1 MTLEIEK
8 QQQEEGG
15 RQVYV
20 LRDRLDTNTAPVLE
34 GELAL
39 DGVKDV
45 AFDLSGLDYVSSA
58 GLRVFLAAQKRL
70 MAAGGGVSLL
80 SPNQSVR
87 SVLDMTGLS
96 DVFAIQ

>member
-1 MTLEIEK
+1 
-8 QQQEEGG
+8 
-15 RQVYV
+15 
-20 LRDRLDTNTAPVLE
+20 
-34 GELAL
+34 
-39 DGVKDV
+39 
-45 AFDLSGLDYVSSA
+45 
-58 GLRVFLAAQKRL
+58 